1 MKWHFPLPFE
11 NDLTKK
17 KRELWKEYHIYI
29 SLVRLCSMVIQWR
42 SLLGHLKLFDMYCQ
56 MSHQGQSG
64 DCHILTTLYSELSQK
79 RPCVLQIMLT
89 WQATRPLTDSS
100 DSSHVPPDPTLTRM
114 MPRDYRCSMGLY
126 VNAPVCASHWI
137 SSDSEVS
144 GLTRSFSILEV
155 FPESS
160 QTLFTINTFCN

>member
-29 SLVRLCSMVIQWR
+29 RLVRLCSMVIQWR
-42 SLLGHLKLFDMYCQ
+42 SLLGHSKWFERVLSNVSPRPVWCS
-56 MSHQGQSG
+56 SHIN
-64 DCHILTTLYSELSQK
+64 HVLLRTFTKTAL
-79 RPCVLQIMLT
+79 RPAIMLT

-100 DSSHVPPDPTLTRM
+100 DSSHVPPDPTLTWM

-137 SSDSEVS
+137 SSDSKVS